1 MKPRTFIFFLAI
13 LLSAGVL
20 RSDDVKDAL
29 TQALSKSWPTYNG
42 DYSGRRFSELRQINA
57 SNVSS
62 LSFAWIWRSDYNAPS
77 AGGAVLED
85 TTMKATPLMVDGVLY
100 FSEPDNAWAVDART
114 GRQLWHYHY
123 PPNQG
128 FHIASRGMAKYGDW
142 LYFETPDDYL
152 VSLDAR
158 TGKER
163 WRVEMADVALDYYAT
178 MAPVIVKDHV
188 IVSVGGDTLDNPCFL
203 EARDPRTG
211 ALQWKW
217 YTEAQPGDPEAKTWP
232 NEFAMKHGGGA
243 PWLPGTYDPKLNL
256 IYWTVGNPNPVY
268 NGTGRVGDNLWTDS
282 IVALNP
288 DTGKLV
294 WYFQPTKHDTHDWD
308 ATQTPVL
315 FDADFQGHPRHLLAQ
330 ADRDGFFF
338 VLDRATGKSLVTAP
352 FVRTNWSLGINA
364 DGQPIPDPEKDP
376 SMAGTL
382 VCPGSAANWPSPSF
396 DPQTN
401 LFYVR
406 AYDGCGLFFRTSEGK
421 GEGFAGKGL
430 GGGPWKISIKAIDY
444 QTGKIVWSHPAGGEW
459 SGILTT
465 AGGLLFTSDAES
477 GTLLALDPRTGATLW
492 HVYVNDLSNNPPITY
507 ELDGHQYV
515 LFGVRNS
522 LWAFKLPEN
531 LASAGAA
538 AAKATKRAA
547 H

>member
-1 MKPRTFIFFLAI
+1 MA
-13 LLSAGVL
+13 SAL
-20 RSDDVKDAL
+20 RSQEFNATL
-29 TQALSKSWPTYNG
+29 TQALAKSWPTYNG
-42 DYSGRRFSELRQINA
+42 DYSGRRFSELTQINT
-57 SNVSS
+57 SNVIS

-77 AGGAVLED
+77 AGGFVLED
-85 TTMKATPLMVDGVLY
+85 TTMKATPLEVDGILY

-114 GRQLWHYHY
+114 GRQLWHYRY

-163 WRVEMADVALDYYAT
+163 WRVELADVALDYYST

-211 ALQWKW
+211 ELQWKW

-268 NGTGRVGDNLWTDS
+268 DGDGRVGDNLWTDS

-294 WYFQPTKHDTHDWD
+294 WYFQTTKHDTHDWD

-315 FDADFQGHPRHLLAQ
+315 FDAPFRGHPRQLLAQ
-330 ADRDGFFF
+330 ANRNGFFF
-338 VLDRATGKSLVTAP
+338 VLDRTNGKNLLTVP
-352 FVRTNWSLGINA
+352 FVRTNWSLGINSA
-364 DGQPIPDPEKDP
+364 GQPIPNPEKDP
-376 SMAGTL
+376 TMDGAL
-382 VCPGSAANWPSPSF
+382 VCPGSAANWPAPSF
-396 DPQTN
+396 DPQTG

-406 AYDGCGLFFRTSEGK
+406 ASEGCGLFFRTTEGK

-430 GGGPWKISIKAIDY
+430 GGGPWKIWIRAIDY
-444 QTGKIVWSHPAGGEW
+444 QTGKIVWSHPVGGEW
-459 SGILTT
+459 GGILTT
-465 AGGLLFTSDAES
+465 ASGLLFSADAES
-477 GTLLALDPRTGATLW
+477 GTLLALDAKTGDTLW
-492 HVYVNDLSNNPPITY
+492 HVFVNDLSNNPPITY

-522 LWAFKLPEN
+522 LWAFRLPDKG
-531 LASAGAA
+531 LSADV
-538 AAKATKRAA
+538 TSRRVPA
-547 H
+547 HPAH